1 VGARHSRGHRYQ
13 DHCTQG
19 KQTVPG
25 QRDVVGKGREP
36 WFGRSYEQP
45 IGTSTDAS
53 CMAGGPLEDKAFPH
67 DARMATRFLVL
78 QMLLDSHKMHVPV
91 GGLGVEGTEV
101 LLLQVVHSSR
111 GGPLLA
117 HRTIPGRTLLFRNGT
132 HDMKCS
138 V

>member
-1 VGARHSRGHRYQ
+1 
-13 DHCTQG
+13 
-19 KQTVPG
+19 
-25 QRDVVGKGREP
+25 
-36 WFGRSYEQP
+36 
-45 IGTSTDAS
+45 
-53 CMAGGPLEDKAFPH
+53 MAGGPLEDKAFPH
-67 DARMATRFLVL
+67 DARMATRFLDL

-138 V
+138 VCVSACKSTVGPCDFQTDHYDSAYVNT